1 MRSTE
6 AAAPP
11 PDPQRVRELFDEAA
25 DLAPAEREAFVA
37 AACAGD
43 AALGREVLALL
54 ACVSAPTLDAL
65 PPGAVR
71 PPPAMPRAIGRFAV
85 QGKLGEGGM
94 GVVYRGRDHALD
106 RDVALKLVN
115 HRGGD
120 DARLRLLREAQA
132 MARVAHPN
140 VVPVYEVGEHGE
152 QVFVAMELVRG
163 TTLTTWLRSAPRSW
177 REVVRVLV
185 EAGRGLAAAHRAG
198 VLHRDVKPDNVLI
211 GDDGRARIADFG
223 LARAD
228 AAGSGAAAA
237 GAPDDGGGSGE
248 RRALALEL
256 TQDGVVVGS
265 PGFMSPEHFGGAVG
279 AASDQWS
286 LAATA
291 YYAVFRQLPFP
302 GRDFAALRDAV
313 LEGPPPR
320 PPAGDV
326 PRAVVDAI
334 LRGLARRPEDRF
346 ATVDELVAAL
356 AAALAVDPASD
367 QTRFRRQRRGLAIA
381 IAVGGVFGFVAAGI
395 RSDFTFDLPVRWA
408 LFSGLIGLALL
419 GGVTYVFRRA
429 LWGTTYDRRV
439 TSHIL
444 ITVAAMTVHRALE
457 YDGDLVT
464 VFRTDATFTIAVLV
478 LGALTVERWFAV
490 SAAMMAVFL
499 VASLLYPPLT
509 IPGFNPTLVGTFAI
523 GIWFWREPRDPRLN
537 DSSRT
542 RPRPSP

>member
-1 MRSTE
+1 MTSTE

-11 PDPQRVRELFDEAA
+11 PDPQHVREVFDVAA
-25 DLAPAEREAFVA
+25 ELEPADRDAFLA
-37 AACAGD
+37 AACGGD
-43 AALGREVLALL
+43 AALHREVLALL
-54 ACVSAPTLDAL
+54 AGVAAPTIDAL
-65 PPGAVR
+65 PPGAPR
-71 PPPAMPRAIGRFAV
+71 PPPPRAIGRFAV
-85 QGKLGEGGM
+85 LGKLGEGGM

-163 TTLTTWLRSAPRSW
+163 ANLTRWLRRAPRTW
-177 REVVRVLV
+177 RDVVRVLV

-228 AAGSGAAAA
+228 VATAGGVAATT
-237 GAPDDGGGSGE
+237 PDDDGGSAPTSGE

-256 TQDGVVVGS
+256 THDGAVVGS
-265 PGFMSPEHFGGAVG
+265 PGFMSPEHFGGAVN

-291 YYAVFRQLPFP
+291 YYAVFHALPFP
-302 GRDFAALRDAV
+302 GRDLAALRDAV
-313 LEGPPPR
+313 LTATAPR
-320 PPAGDV
+320 PPAGGDV

-334 LRGLARRPEDRF
+334 LRGLERRPEDRF
-346 ATVDELVAAL
+346 ATVDELVDVL
-356 AAALAVDPASD
+356 AAALAIDPASD
-367 QTRFRRQRRGLAIA
+367 HTRFRRQRRGLAIA
-381 IAVGGVFGFVAAGI
+381 IAVGGSIGFLAAGI
-395 RSDFTFDLPVRWA
+395 RSGFTFDLPVRWA
-408 LFSGLIGLALL
+408 LVSGMIGFALL
-419 GGVTYVFRRA
+419 AGIVYGFRRA

-439 TSHIL
+439 SSHIL
-444 ITVAAMTVHRALE
+444 ITLAAMLVHRALE
-457 YDGDLVT
+457 FHGDLVV
-464 VFRTDATFTIAVLV
+464 VFRTDAVIAIALLLV
-478 LGALTVERWFAV
+478 GVATVERWFAL
-490 SAAMMAVFL
+490 SAAMMSVFL
-499 VASLLYPPLT
+499 ALSLFFPAIT
-509 IPGFNPTLVGTFAI
+509 IPAFNLTLVGTIAI
-523 GIWFWREPRDPRLN
+523 GIWFWREPRDPRL
-537 DSSRT
+537 R
-542 RPRPSP
+542 